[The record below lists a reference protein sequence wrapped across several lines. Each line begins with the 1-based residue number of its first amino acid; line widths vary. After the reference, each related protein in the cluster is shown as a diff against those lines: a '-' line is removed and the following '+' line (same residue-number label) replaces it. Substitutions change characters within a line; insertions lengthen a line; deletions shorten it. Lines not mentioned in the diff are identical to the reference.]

1 MESPSSGLEF
11 LALHP
16 FVRATVRDKINGT
29 IVGSALGDC
38 IGLYTAKYRCVA
50 TCTSLALQ
58 ACKAWTD
65 DTDHALLIVLSYLH
79 HDGKELSPKDIAQR
93 LQVWVE
99 QGLRCLDRPPC
110 GLGRTVGTVVRSTG
124 YLSNPTQVA
133 YDCWVKSNRSIA
145 PNGSLMR
152 THPLGIICLAAT
164 LPETFQIAANF
175 SAITHAD
182 PRCIVACCTVTG
194 LIRGILRGEVL
205 HEGNVDEIIDKAFAW
220 VDEWVKKRAGG
231 ADASGSECNT
241 NPEENE
247 LHEHG
252 ALLEM
257 KEYTRHAKATSFEEL
272 ELDDSQKMGYVYK
285 AFGAAIL
292 ALRLGM
298 RQAGHES
305 RSDGAAQEPH
315 SVVFEKVITQLTF
328 EGGDADT
335 NACVAGALLGCWF
348 GYNSLP
354 PQWRDAMQHVAWMM
368 GKCQAL
374 SQIVGGEELFV
385 DHYHILGHGLQPP
398 RYKGSEDPDTAIDGG
413 KGLMSTQEL
422 KEREQEFMYQYL
434 VRSKEATE
442 REKKRSLEAGEKR
455 KKTARLGGMFSSLRG

>member
-1 MESPSSGLEF
+1 M
-11 LALHP
+11 
-16 FVRATVRDKINGT
+16 
-29 IVGSALGDC
+29 
-38 IGLYTAKYRCVA
+38 
-50 TCTSLALQ
+50 
-58 ACKAWTD
+58 
-65 DTDHALLIVLSYLH
+65 
-79 HDGKELSPKDIAQR
+79 
-93 LQVWVE
+93 
-99 QGLRCLDRPPC
+99 
-110 GLGRTVGTVVRSTG
+110 
-124 YLSNPTQVA
+124 
-133 YDCWVKSNRSIA
+133 
-145 PNGSLMR
+145 
-152 THPLGIICLAAT
+152 
-164 LPETFQIAANF
+164 
-175 SAITHAD
+175 
-182 PRCIVACCTVTG
+182 
-194 LIRGILRGEVL
+194 RGEVL

-220 VDEWVKKRAGG
+220 VDEWIKKRAGG
-231 ADASGSECNT
+231 AGASGSECNT

-257 KEYTRHAKATSFEEL
+257 EEYTRHVKVTSFEEL

-298 RQAGHES
+298 RQAGYGPYGHEC
-305 RSDGAAQEPH
+305 RSDGAAQQPH

-385 DHYHILGHGLQPP
+385 DHHHIHGHGLQP
-398 RYKGSEDPDTAIDGG
+398 RYRGSEDPDTAIDGG
-413 KGLMSTQEL
+413 KGLMSAQEL
-422 KEREQEFMYQYL
+422 KERDQEFMYQYL
-434 VRSKEATE
+434 MRSKEATE